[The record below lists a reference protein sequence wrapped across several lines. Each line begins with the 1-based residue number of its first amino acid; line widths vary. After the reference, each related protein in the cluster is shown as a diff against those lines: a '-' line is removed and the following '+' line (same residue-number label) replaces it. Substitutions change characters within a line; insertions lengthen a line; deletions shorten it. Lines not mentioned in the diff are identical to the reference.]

1 MAKRR
6 RKTTGDS
13 KLRAGLP
20 GHYRT
25 KSLVTVSQPLS
36 DAGDTVEDHWIVQTS
51 RFAKEWTVDIEHLG
65 VRLKVPHKAVE
76 AIFRHRVAIER
87 AQASDSG
94 KDAAQRRIDEG
105 IVPFDIGP
113 ATLEEA
119 R

>member
-6 RKTTGDS
+6 RKTAGYS
-13 KLRAGLP
+13 RLRAGLP

-25 KSLVTVSQPLS
+25 DTLVTVSQPLAN
-36 DAGDTVEDHWIVQTS
+36 AGDTIEDHWIIQTS
-51 RFAKEWTVDIEHLG
+51 RFQKEWTVDIEHMG

-87 AQASDSG
+87 AQASDSA
-94 KDAAQRRIDEG
+94 KDAAQKRIDEG

-113 ATLEEA
+113 TRLEEA

>member
-6 RKTTGDS
+6 RKTTGYS

-25 KSLVTVSQPLS
+25 KSLVTVSQPLA
-36 DAGDTVEDHWIVQTS
+36 DAGDEIDDHWIVQTS
-51 RFAKEWTVDIEHLG
+51 RFAREWTVDIEHLG

-94 KDAAQRRIDEG
+94 KDAAQKRIDEG

-113 ATLEEA
+113 TRLEEA

>member
-6 RKTTGDS
+6 RKGKAYS

-25 KSLVTVSQPLS
+25 KSLISVAQPLS
-36 DAGDTVEDHWIVQTS
+36 DAGDEIDDHWIVQTS
-51 RFAKEWTVDIEHLG
+51 RFAREWKIDIEHLG
-65 VRLKVPHKAVE
+65 VRLQVPHKAVE
-76 AIFRHRVAIER
+76 AIFRHRAAIER

-94 KDAAQRRIDEG
+94 KDAAQKRLDNG
-105 IVPFDIGP
+105 VVPFIN
-113 ATLEEA
+113 LEEA